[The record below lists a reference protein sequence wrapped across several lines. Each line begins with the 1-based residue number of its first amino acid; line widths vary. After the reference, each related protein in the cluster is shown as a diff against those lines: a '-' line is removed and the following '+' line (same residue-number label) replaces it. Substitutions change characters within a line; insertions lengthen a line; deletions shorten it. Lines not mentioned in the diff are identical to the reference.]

1 MLWIGVASISE
12 DNKTT
17 NLIALSDR
25 KRVFKT
31 TNFIHSVDNSL
42 NYPEGKLY
50 YKDTENNFLK
60 K

>member
-1 MLWIGVASISE
+1 MLWVGVASISE
-12 DNKTT
+12 DNKST

-31 TNFIHSVDNSL
+31 TNFINSLDNSL
-42 NYPEGKLY
+42 NYSEGKLY
-50 YKDTENNFLK
+50 YKNKENNFLK